1 MEELLTSKSELL
13 LCGKLQAYLTV
24 TDCHCMQ
31 THTYVQSIQC
41 IDLALLYHWR
51 LLLLLLLLL

>member
-51 LLLLLLLLL
+51 LLLLL